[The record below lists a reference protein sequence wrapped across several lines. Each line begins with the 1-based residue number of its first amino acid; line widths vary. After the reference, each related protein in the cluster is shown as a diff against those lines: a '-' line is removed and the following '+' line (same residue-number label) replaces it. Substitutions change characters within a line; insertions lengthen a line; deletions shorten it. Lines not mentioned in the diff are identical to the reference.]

1 MNWVNIALGFL
12 FFCNLAF
19 LLGAAYLLMR
29 ILDAT
34 EQGQIHLQKAASHV
48 VEAGTH
54 VKVLA
59 KKAFHEMERNNDALG
74 ARESSAARSVDG
86 LSFQIKTLVER
97 VKQVMEQQRAQA
109 HEVHPAHDAQPAD
122 DVQPP
127 DSDAIRARLQEELQ
141 VALAKNHALQ
151 DEIDQTHY
159 KLKDALHS
167 NRELR
172 DALADAKG
180 IRQELVDSLMARSN
194 DLQQQLEQARARAL
208 NAETLAATGAAQME
222 EIRTQIDRQTFSA
235 APPGVD
241 QSELVADQ
249 QAQIDTMAARER
261 DLLKKIDQLEGAFA
275 RNQAEKSFIEE
286 RFLQMDAGGSHYAP
300 LRPTSE

>member
-1 MNWVNIALGFL
+1 MSWFNIALGFL
-12 FFCNLAF
+12 FVCNLAF

-34 EQGQIHLQKAASHV
+34 EQGQIHLQKAAAHV

-59 KKAFHEMERNNDALG
+59 KKAFHEMERNNDALSS
-74 ARESSAARSVDG
+74 RESSAARSVDG
-86 LSFQIKTLVER
+86 LSFQIKSLVER
-97 VKQVMEQQRAQA
+97 VKQVVEQQRAQA
-109 HEVHPAHDAQPAD
+109 HDTQVGD
-122 DVQPP
+122 DLEQP

-141 VALAKNHALQ
+141 AALAKNHALQ

-194 DLQQQLEQARARAL
+194 ELQQQLEAARTRAQ
-208 NAETLAATGAAQME
+208 NAETLAATGAAQMQ
-222 EIRTQIDRQTFSA
+222 EIRDQIDRQTFSA
-235 APPGVD
+235 VPHGVD

-249 QAQIDTMAARER
+249 QEQIDTLAARER
-261 DLLKKIDQLEGAFA
+261 ELLKKIDQLEGAFA

-286 RFLQMDAGGSHYAP
+286 RFLQMDAGASQHAP
-300 LRPTSE
+300 LRPASE

>member
-1 MNWVNIALGFL
+1 MNWLNLALGFL

-19 LLGAAYLLMR
+19 IVGSIYLLIR

-34 EQGQIHLQKAASHV
+34 EQGQIQLQKAASHV

-59 KKAFHEMERNNDALG
+59 KKTFLEMERNNDALG
-74 ARESSAARSVDG
+74 SRESSAARSVDG

-97 VKQVMEQQRAQA
+97 VKQIMEQRAQEA
-109 HEVHPAHDAQPAD
+109 IEADPAEQARQDGEA
-122 DVQPP
+122 V
-127 DSDAIRARLQEELQ
+127 RARLQEELQ
-141 VALAKNHALQ
+141 AALQRNHALQ

-159 KLKDALHS
+159 KLKAALHA
-167 NRELR
+167 NRDLR
-172 DALADAKG
+172 DELSDAKG

-194 DLQQQLEQARARAL
+194 ALQAQLEQARERAQ
-208 NAETLAATGAAQME
+208 NAESLAAKGAAQME
-222 EIRTQIDRQTFSA
+222 DIRHQIDQQDFTVVQQQ
-235 APPGVD
+235 GVD

-249 QAQIDTMAARER
+249 QAQIDTLAARER
-261 DLLKKIDQLEGAFA
+261 ELLTKIDQLEGAFS
-275 RNQAEKSFIEE
+275 RNQAEKNFIEE

-300 LRPTSE
+300 LRPSGE

>member
-12 FFCNLAF
+12 FVCNLAF

-34 EQGQIHLQKAASHV
+34 EQGQIHLQKAATHV

-59 KKAFHEMERNNDALG
+59 KKAFHEMERNNDALSS
-74 ARESSAARSVDG
+74 RESSAARSVDG

-97 VKQVMEQQRAQA
+97 VKQVMEQQRALANDTQL
-109 HEVHPAHDAQPAD
+109 AD
-122 DVQPP
+122 HVEPP

-141 VALAKNHALQ
+141 EALAKNHALQ

-172 DALADAKG
+172 DALSDAKG

-194 DLQQQLEQARARAL
+194 ELQQQLELARARAQ

-222 EIRTQIDRQTFSA
+222 EIRNQIDRQTFSA

-261 DLLKKIDQLEGAFA
+261 DLLNQIDQLEGAFA

-300 LRPTSE
+300 LRPASE